1 MNTERE
7 KTGALS
13 DAVEINSDKPEGAT
27 HYRKMFVLCN
37 NIIIYYKHQF
47 GKWYY
52 HIEKFGWFPSRNVT
66 SIDQL
71 KEL

>member
-7 KTGALS
+7 KTDALS
-13 DAVEINSDKPEGAT
+13 DAVEINNSKPDGAT
-27 HYRKMFVLCN
+27 HYRKMFVIGK

-52 HIEKFGWFPSRNVT
+52 YREKFGWFPSRNVI

-71 KEL
+71 KEI

>member
-7 KTGALS
+7 KTDTLS
-13 DAVEINSDKPEGAT
+13 DAVELNSNKPLGAT
-27 HYRKMFVLCN
+27 HYRKMNVFY
-37 NIIIYYKHQF
+37 NIVIIYYKHQF

-52 HIEKFGWFPSRNVT
+52 YREKFGWFPSVNVI